1 MTVAA
6 IQPKTNGEP
15 PSSSSGD
22 NSIQPKATTEL
33 VPARMLNE
41 FAYCPRLC
49 YLEWVQGEFAH
60 SEDTLDGRFQH
71 RRVDRPSGNL
81 PDADSADDTVIHAR
95 SVLLSDERLGAIAR
109 IDLVEAQGKRATPV
123 DYKRGTVPN
132 VPEGAYEPE
141 RVQLCVQGLL
151 LRAHG
156 YECDEGII
164 YFVASKRRVRVPFD
178 EELVARTMELMDG
191 ARAMSESSEMP
202 PPLEDSP
209 KCPRCSLVGICLP
222 DEVSFLKGSSYIVKP
237 DDVRRL
243 MPARDDALPMY
254 VQAQGALVGKSGDNI
269 TVKVKG
275 LIVSKTRMLD
285 VSSVSIFGNAQ
296 VTAQAAR
303 ELLDRGIPIC
313 HFTYGGWLKGVT
325 WGMAHKNV
333 DLRIHQFAAAGDK
346 FRSVPIARDLVIA
359 KLRNSR
365 VMLRRN
371 HPDPPEQALKEVMRL
386 SRNARKADSLQ
397 TLLGIEGAAASVYF
411 SNFGDMLRSDRTPF
425 DFKTRNRRPPRDP
438 VNAVLSFLYSMLIK
452 QMLVSAMSVGFDP
465 YLGFYHQPKYGKPA
479 LALDLAEEF
488 RPIVADSAALTL
500 FNNSELSNT
509 DFIRRSGAVALTET
523 GRKAVIRAFERRL
536 DTLITHPLFGYS
548 ISYRRIMEV
557 QARLLGRHVL
567 GELPKYPAFT
577 TR

>member
-1 MTVAA
+1 MIAA
-6 IQPKTNGEP
+6 SPIPQPQAP
-15 PSSSSGD
+15 ID
-22 NSIQPKATTEL
+22 L

-41 FAYCPRLC
+41 FTYCPRLS
-49 YLEWVQGEFAH
+49 YLEWVQGEFEH

-71 RRVDRPSGNL
+71 RRVDRPSGDL
-81 PDADSADDTVIHAR
+81 PDADAAEPTTIHAR
-95 SVLLSDERLGAIAR
+95 SVLLSDEELGAIAR
-109 IDLVEAQGKRATPV
+109 IDLVESDGLHATPV

-156 YECDEGII
+156 YQCDEGVI
-164 YFVASKRRVRVPFD
+164 YFVKSKRRVRIAFD
-178 EELVARTMELMDG
+178 DSLVNRTLELLDGVRLMAAG
-191 ARAMSESSEMP
+191 GEIP
-202 PPLEDSP
+202 PPLDDSP

-222 DEVSFLKGSSYIVKP
+222 DEVTFLNGSSYVVKP
-237 DDVRRL
+237 DDVRRM

-254 VQAQGALVGKSGDNI
+254 VQAQGGIVGKSGDNL
-269 TVKVKG
+269 TVRVRGEKVA
-275 LIVSKTRMLD
+275 STRLLD
-285 VSSVSIFGNAQ
+285 VSNLSIFGNAQ
-296 VTAQAAR
+296 VTAQATR
-303 ELLDRGIPIC
+303 EMLDRNIPIC

-325 WGMAHKNV
+325 QGMGHKNV
-333 DLRIHQFAAAGDK
+333 ELRMHQFAAAGDRI
-346 FRSVPIARDLVIA
+346 RSLSIAREVVIA

-371 HPDPPEQALKEVMRL
+371 HPEAPPAALKEIARL

-411 SNFGDMLRSDRTPF
+411 ANFGAMVRSEDSEF
-425 DFKTRNRRPPRDP
+425 DFRVRSRRPPRDP

-452 QMLVSAMSVGFDP
+452 QALVSAISVGFDP
-465 YLGFYHQPKYGKPA
+465 YMGFYHQPKYGKPA

-500 FNNSELSNT
+500 FNNSELKSA
-509 DFIRRSGAVALTET
+509 DFIRRSGAVSLTQE
-523 GRKAVIRAFERRL
+523 GRKAVIRAFERRM
-536 DTLITHPLFGYS
+536 DTLIRHPLFGYS

-557 QARLLGRHVL
+557 QARLLGRHIL
-567 GELPKYPAFT
+567 GELKRYPAFT

>member
-1 MTVAA
+1 MAVTGNVV
-6 IQPKTNGEP
+6 ER
-15 PSSSSGD
+15 
-22 NSIQPKATTEL
+22 KAGAEL

-71 RRVDRPSGNL
+71 RRVDRPSGDL
-81 PDADSADDTVIHAR
+81 SGPDPGDDGVIHAR
-95 SVLLSDERLGAIAR
+95 SVLLSDEELGAIAR
-109 IDLVEAQGKRATPV
+109 IDLVEAQGSRATPV

-164 YFVASKRRVRVPFD
+164 YFVASKRRVRVRFD
-178 EELVARTMELMDG
+178 DGLVTRTLELMDG
-191 ARAMSESSEMP
+191 ARAMSSLDEIP

-222 DEVSFLKGSSYIVKP
+222 DEVSFLTGSAYVVKP
-237 DDVRRL
+237 DDVRR
-243 MPARDDALPMY
+243 MAPARDDALPMY
-254 VQAQGALVGKSGDNI
+254 VQAQGAVVGKSGDNV
-269 TVKVKG
+269 TVRVKG
-275 LIVSKTRMLD
+275 QVVSKTRLLD
-285 VSSVSIFGNAQ
+285 VSSLSIFGNAQ
-296 VTAQAAR
+296 VTAQAVR

-325 WGMAHKNV
+325 WGMGHKNV
-333 DLRIHQFAAAGDK
+333 DLRIHQFAAAGD
-346 FRSVPIARDLVIA
+346 RIGSVMVARELVIA

-371 HPDPPEQALKEVMRL
+371 HPDAPEQALKEIMRL

-411 SNFGDMLRSDRTPF
+411 ANFGAMIRSEESAF
-425 DFKTRNRRPPRDP
+425 DFRTRNRRPPKDP

-452 QMLVSAMSVGFDP
+452 QTLVSVIAVGFDP
-465 YLGFYHQPKYGKPA
+465 YMGFYHQPKYGKPA

-500 FNNSELSNT
+500 FNNSELVER
-509 DFIRRSGAVALTET
+509 DFVQRSGSVALTET

-557 QARLLGRHVL
+557 QARLLGRHIL

>member
-1 MTVAA
+1 MIATSS
-6 IQPKTNGEP
+6 ITQPTAP
-15 PSSSSGD
+15 V
-22 NSIQPKATTEL
+22 EL

-41 FAYCPRLC
+41 FAYCPRLS
-49 YLEWVQGEFAH
+49 YLEWVQGEFEH

-71 RRVDRPSGNL
+71 RRVDRPSGDL
-81 PDADSADDTVIHAR
+81 PDADSAEPTIIHAR
-95 SVLLSDERLGAIAR
+95 SVLLSDEELGAIAR
-109 IDLVEAQGKRATPV
+109 IDLVESDGSRATPV
-123 DYKRGTVPN
+123 DYKRGSVPN

-156 YECDEGII
+156 YECDEGVI
-164 YFVASKRRVRVPFD
+164 YFVKSRRRVRVQFD
-178 EELVARTMELMDG
+178 DDLVGRTLELLDG
-191 ARAMSESSEMP
+191 VRSMAADGEMP

-222 DEVSFLKGSSYIVKP
+222 DEVTFLNGSHYVVKP
-237 DDVRRL
+237 DDVRR
-243 MPARDDALPMY
+243 MAPARDDALPMY
-254 VQAQGALVGKSGDNI
+254 VQAQGGIVGKSGDNL
-269 TVKVKG
+269 TVRVRGEKVASAR
-275 LIVSKTRMLD
+275 LLD
-285 VSSVSIFGNAQ
+285 VSNLSIFGNAQ
-296 VTAQAAR
+296 VTAQATR
-303 ELLDRGIPIC
+303 EMLDRNIPIC

-325 WGMAHKNV
+325 HGIGHKNV
-333 DLRIHQFAAAGDK
+333 ELRMNQFAAAGDK
-346 FRSVPIARDLVIA
+346 VRSLSIARELVIA

-371 HPDPPEQALKEVMRL
+371 HPDAPPAALKEIARL

-411 SNFGDMLRSDRTPF
+411 ANFGAMIRPEDSEF
-425 DFKTRNRRPPRDP
+425 DFRVRSRRPPKDP

-452 QMLVSAMSVGFDP
+452 QALVSAISVGFDP

-479 LALDLAEEF
+479 LPLDLAEEF

-500 FNNSELSNT
+500 FNNAELKSA
-509 DFIRRSGAVALTET
+509 DFVRRSGAVSLTQE
-523 GRKAVIRAFERRL
+523 GRKAVIRAFERRM
-536 DTLITHPLFGYS
+536 DTLIKHPLFGYS

-567 GELPKYPAFT
+567 GELKRYPAFT

>member
-1 MTVAA
+1 MALAA
-6 IQPKTNGEP
+6 IVDEG
-15 PSSSSGD
+15 
-22 NSIQPKATTEL
+22 KATTEL

-41 FAYCPRLC
+41 FAYCARLC

-60 SEDTLDGRFQH
+60 SADTLDGRFQH
-71 RRVDRPSGNL
+71 RRVDRESGSLPGPSGAG
-81 PDADSADDTVIHAR
+81 DGEVVHAR
-95 SVLLSDERLGAIAR
+95 SVLLSDAGLGAIAR
-109 IDLVEAQGKRATPV
+109 IDLVEAEGTRATPV
-123 DYKRGTVPN
+123 DYKRGSAPS

-156 YECDEGII
+156 YECDEGVI
-164 YFVASKRRVRVPFD
+164 YFVASKRRVRVVFD
-178 EELVARTMELMDG
+178 DGLVARTMELLEG
-191 ARAMSESSEMP
+191 ARGMAEVSEIP

-222 DEVSFLKGSSYIVKP
+222 DEVSFLRGSSYVVRP
-237 DDVRRL
+237 DDVRR
-243 MPARDDALPMY
+243 MAPARDDALPMY
-254 VQAQGALVGKSGDNI
+254 VQRQGGVVGKSGDSL
-269 TVKVKG
+269 TVRVKG
-275 LIVSKTRMLD
+275 EVVSKVRLLD

-296 VTAQAAR
+296 VTAQATR
-303 ELLDRGIPIC
+303 ELLDRGIPVC
-313 HFTYGGWLKGVT
+313 HFSYGGWLKGVT
-325 WGMAHKNV
+325 WGMGHKNV
-333 DLRIHQFAAAGDK
+333 DLRIRQFAAAGD
-346 FRSVPIARDLVIA
+346 RIGSVMVARELVIA

-371 HPDPPEQALKEVMRL
+371 HPDAPESALKELMRL
-386 SRNARKADSLQ
+386 ARNARKADSLQ
-397 TLLGIEGAAASVYF
+397 TLLGIEGAGASVYF
-411 SNFGDMLRSDRTPF
+411 SNFGGMIRSDEGAF
-425 DFKTRNRRPPRDP
+425 DFRTRNRRPPRDP

-452 QMLVSAMSVGFDP
+452 QALVSAIAVGFDP
-465 YLGFYHQPKYGKPA
+465 YMGFYHQPKYGKPA

-500 FNNSELSNT
+500 FNNSELAPG
-509 DFIRRSGAVALTET
+509 DFVRRSGSVALTET

-536 DTLITHPLFGYS
+536 DTLIRHPLFGYS

-567 GELPKYPAFT
+567 GELPRYPAFR

>member
-1 MTVAA
+1 MEMMTSTPVTAA
-6 IQPKTNGEP
+6 AQPP
-15 PSSSSGD
+15 P
-22 NSIQPKATTEL
+22 TEL

-41 FAYCPRLC
+41 FAYCPRLS
-49 YLEWVQGEFAH
+49 YLEWVQGEFEH

-71 RRVDRPSGNL
+71 RRVDRPSGDL
-81 PDADSADDTVIHAR
+81 PDPQNTDDTTIHAR
-95 SVLLSDERLGAIAR
+95 SVMLSDQDLGAIAR
-109 IDLVEAQGKRATPV
+109 IDLVESNGSRATPV

-156 YECDEGII
+156 YECDEGVI
-164 YFVASKRRVRVPFD
+164 YFVKSKRRVTIPFD
-178 EELVARTMELMDG
+178 DHLVRRTRELLDG
-191 ARAMSESSEMP
+191 VREMADGGDMP

-222 DEVSFLKGSSYIVKP
+222 DEVTFLNGSHYVVKP
-237 DDVRRL
+237 DDVRR
-243 MPARDDALPMY
+243 MAPARDDALPMY
-254 VQAQGALVGKSGDNI
+254 VQAQGGIVGKSGDNL
-269 TVKVKG
+269 TVRVKG
-275 LIVSKTRMLD
+275 QKIASARLLD
-285 VSSVSIFGNAQ
+285 VSNLSIFGNAQ
-296 VTAQAAR
+296 VTAQATR
-303 ELLDRGIPIC
+303 EMLDRNIPIC

-325 WGMAHKNV
+325 HGIGHKNV
-333 DLRIHQFAAAGDK
+333 ELRMSQFAAAGDRI
-346 FRSVPIARDLVIA
+346 RSLSIAREMVIA

-371 HPDPPEQALKEVMRL
+371 HPDAPPQALKEIARL
-386 SRNARKADSLQ
+386 SRSARKADSLQ

-411 SNFGDMLRSDRTPF
+411 ANFGAMVRAENSEF
-425 DFKTRNRRPPRDP
+425 DFRVRTRRPPKDP

-452 QMLVSAMSVGFDP
+452 QALVSAISVGFDP
-465 YLGFYHQPKYGKPA
+465 YMGFYHQPKYGKPA

-500 FNNSELSNT
+500 FNNAELKPP
-509 DFIRRSGAVALTET
+509 DFIRRSGAVSLTQE
-523 GRKAVIRAFERRL
+523 GRKAVIRAFERRM
-536 DTLITHPLFGYS
+536 DTLIRHPLFGYS

-567 GELPKYPAFT
+567 GELKKYPAFT

>member
-1 MTVAA
+1 MIVTSP
-6 IQPKTNGEP
+6 IPQPTAP
-15 PSSSSGD
+15 V
-22 NSIQPKATTEL
+22 EL

-41 FAYCPRLC
+41 FAYCPRLS
-49 YLEWVQGEFAH
+49 YLEWVQGEFEH

-71 RRVDRPSGNL
+71 RRVDRPSGDL
-81 PDADSADDTVIHAR
+81 PDADSAERTTIHAR
-95 SVLLSDERLGAIAR
+95 SVMLSDEELGAIAR
-109 IDLVEAQGKRATPV
+109 IDLVESDGSRATPV
-123 DYKRGTVPN
+123 DYKRGAVPN

-156 YECDEGII
+156 YECDEGVI
-164 YFVASKRRVRVPFD
+164 YFVKSRRRVRVLFD
-178 EELVARTMELMDG
+178 DELVSRTLELLDG
-191 ARAMSESSEMP
+191 VRSMAADGEMP

-222 DEVSFLKGSSYIVKP
+222 DEVTFLNGSHYVVKP
-237 DDVRRL
+237 DDVRR
-243 MPARDDALPMY
+243 MAPARDDALPMY
-254 VQAQGALVGKSGDNI
+254 VQAQGGIVGKSGDNL
-269 TVKVKG
+269 TVRVRGEKVASAR
-275 LIVSKTRMLD
+275 LLD
-285 VSSVSIFGNAQ
+285 VSNLSIFGNAQ
-296 VTAQAAR
+296 VTAQATR
-303 ELLDRGIPIC
+303 EMLDRNIPIC

-325 WGMAHKNV
+325 HGIGHKNV
-333 DLRIHQFAAAGDK
+333 ELRMNQFAVAGDK
-346 FRSVPIARDLVIA
+346 VRSLSIARELVIA

-371 HPDPPEQALKEVMRL
+371 HPDAPPAALKEIARL

-411 SNFGDMLRSDRTPF
+411 ANFGAMIRSEDSEF
-425 DFKTRNRRPPRDP
+425 DFRVRSRRPPKDP

-452 QMLVSAMSVGFDP
+452 QALVSAISVGFDP

-500 FNNSELSNT
+500 FNNAELMGA
-509 DFIRRSGAVALTET
+509 DFVRRSGAVSLTQE
-523 GRKAVIRAFERRL
+523 GRKAVIRAFERRM
-536 DTLITHPLFGYS
+536 DTLIRHPLFGYS

-567 GELPKYPAFT
+567 GELKRYPAFT

>member
-1 MTVAA
+1 MAMAA
-6 IQPKTNGEP
+6 IVDKG
-15 PSSSSGD
+15 
-22 NSIQPKATTEL
+22 KATTEL

-71 RRVDRPSGNL
+71 RRVDRESGSL
-81 PDADSADDTVIHAR
+81 PEAGSSDDSVIHAR
-95 SVLLSDERLGAIAR
+95 SVMLSDEGLGAIAR
-109 IDLVEAQGKRATPV
+109 IDLVEAEGSRATPV

-132 VPEGAYEPE
+132 VPGGVYEPE

-156 YECDEGII
+156 YECDEGVI
-164 YFVASKRRVRVPFD
+164 YFVASKRRVPVRFD
-178 EELVARTMELMDG
+178 DGLVARTLELLEG
-191 ARAMSESSEMP
+191 ARGMSSVGEIP
-202 PPLEDSP
+202 APLEDSP

-222 DEVSFLKGSSYIVKP
+222 DEVSFLKGSSYVVKP
-237 DDVRRL
+237 DDVRR
-243 MPARDDALPMY
+243 MAPARDDALPMY
-254 VQAQGALVGKSGDNI
+254 VQAQGAVVGKSGDSV
-269 TVKVKG
+269 TVRIKG
-275 LIVSKTRMLD
+275 EVVSKTRLLD
-285 VSSVSIFGNAQ
+285 VSSLSIFGNAQ
-296 VTAQAAR
+296 VTAQATR

-313 HFTYGGWLKGVT
+313 HFSYGGWLKGVT
-325 WGMAHKNV
+325 WGMGHKNV
-333 DLRIHQFAAAGDK
+333 DLRIRQFAAAGD
-346 FRSVPIARDLVIA
+346 RIGSVMIARELVIA

-371 HPDPPEQALKEVMRL
+371 HPDAPESALKEMMRL
-386 SRNARKADSLQ
+386 SRSARKADSLQ
-397 TLLGIEGAAASVYF
+397 TLLGIEGAGASVYF
-411 SNFGDMLRSDRTPF
+411 SNFGEMIRSEEGAF
-425 DFKTRNRRPPRDP
+425 DFRTRNRRPPRDP

-452 QMLVSAMSVGFDP
+452 QALVSAIAVGFDP
-465 YLGFYHQPKYGKPA
+465 YMGFYHQPKYGKPA

-500 FNNSELSNT
+500 FNNSELAPG
-509 DFIRRSGAVALTET
+509 DFVARSGSVALTGT

-567 GELPKYPAFT
+567 GELPKYPAFR

>member
-1 MTVAA
+1 MALAA
-6 IQPKTNGEP
+6 IVDQG
-15 PSSSSGD
+15 
-22 NSIQPKATTEL
+22 KATTEL

-41 FAYCPRLC
+41 FAYCARLC

-60 SEDTLDGRFQH
+60 SADTLDGRFQH
-71 RRVDRPSGNL
+71 RRVDRESGSL
-81 PDADSADDTVIHAR
+81 PEAGSSDGEVVHAR
-95 SVLLSDERLGAIAR
+95 SVMLSDAGLGAIAR
-109 IDLVEAQGKRATPV
+109 IDLVEAEGMRATPV

-132 VPEGAYEPE
+132 VAAGAYEPE

-156 YECDEGII
+156 YECDEGVI
-164 YFVASKRRVRVPFD
+164 YFVASKRRVRVVFD
-178 EELVARTMELMDG
+178 DGLVSRTLELLEG
-191 ARAMSESSEMP
+191 ARGMAEVSEIP

-222 DEVSFLKGSSYIVKP
+222 DEVSFLKGSSYVVKP
-237 DDVRRL
+237 DDVRR
-243 MPARDDALPMY
+243 MAPARDDALPMY
-254 VQAQGALVGKSGDNI
+254 VQAQGAVVGKSGDNV
-269 TVKVKG
+269 TVRVKG
-275 LIVSKTRMLD
+275 QVVSKARLLD

-296 VTAQAAR
+296 VTAQATR
-303 ELLDRGIPIC
+303 EFLDRGIPVC
-313 HFTYGGWLKGVT
+313 HFSYGGWLKGVT
-325 WGMAHKNV
+325 WGMGHKNV
-333 DLRIHQFAAAGDK
+333 DLRIRQFAAAGD
-346 FRSVPIARDLVIA
+346 RIGSVMVARELVIA

-371 HPDPPEQALKEVMRL
+371 HPDAPESALKELMRL

-397 TLLGIEGAAASVYF
+397 TLLGIEGAGASVYF
-411 SNFGDMLRSDRTPF
+411 SNFGEMIRSDEGAF
-425 DFKTRNRRPPRDP
+425 DFRTRNRRPPRDP

-452 QMLVSAMSVGFDP
+452 QALVSAIAVGFDP
-465 YLGFYHQPKYGKPA
+465 YMGFYHQPKYGKPA

-500 FNNSELSNT
+500 FNNSELAPG
-509 DFIRRSGAVALTET
+509 DFVARSGSVALTGT

-536 DTLITHPLFGYS
+536 DTLIRHPLFGYS

-557 QARLLGRHVL
+557 QARLLGRHIL
-567 GELPKYPAFT
+567 GELPKYPAFR

>member
-1 MTVAA
+1 MTTT
-6 IQPKTNGEP
+6 ILQPKLE
-15 PSSSSGD
+15 
-22 NSIQPKATTEL
+22 TEL

-71 RRVDRPSGNL
+71 RRVDTPGGDL
-81 PDADSADDTVIHAR
+81 DDAGSAEEPVHAR
-95 SVLLSDERLGAIAR
+95 SVLLSDEELGAIAR
-109 IDLVEAQGKRATPV
+109 IDLVEAHGDKATPV
-123 DYKRGTVPN
+123 DYKRGTIPN
-132 VPEGAYEPE
+132 IPEGAYEPE
-141 RVQLCVQGLL
+141 RVQLCIQGLL

-156 YECDEGII
+156 YQCEEGII

-178 EELVARTMELMDG
+178 SALVERTHYLMQQTRD
-191 ARAMSESSEMP
+191 MSLKSEIP

-222 DEVSFLKGSSYIVKP
+222 DEITFLNGSQHVIKP
-237 DDVRRL
+237 DDVRR
-243 MPARDDALPMY
+243 MAPARDDALPMY
-254 VQAQGALVGKSGDNI
+254 VTAQGGVIGKSGDNI
-269 TVKVKG
+269 TVRLKG
-275 LIVSKTRMLD
+275 NIASKTRLLD
-285 VSSVSIFGNAQ
+285 ISSLSIFGNAQ
-296 VTAQAAR
+296 VTAQATR
-303 ELLDRGIPIC
+303 ELLDRGVPIC

-333 DLRIHQFAAAGDK
+333 DLRIHQFEAAGDK
-346 FRSVPIARDLVIA
+346 IRSVSIARDIVIA

-371 HPDPPEQALKEVMRL
+371 HPDTPEAALKEISRL
-386 SRNARKADSLQ
+386 SRSARNADSLQ

-411 SNFGDMLRSDRTPF
+411 SNFGAMIRSDDSEF
-425 DFKTRNRRPPRDP
+425 DFRTRNRRPPKDP

-452 QMLVSAMSVGFDP
+452 QTLVSAIAVGFDP
-465 YLGFYHQPKYGKPA
+465 YMGFYHQPKYGKPA

-500 FNNSELSNT
+500 FNNSEIKGS
-509 DFIRRSGAVALTET
+509 DFISRSGAVSLTQQ

-536 DTLITHPLFGYS
+536 DSLVRHPLFGYS
-548 ISYRRIMEV
+548 MSYRRIMEV

-567 GELPKYPAFT
+567 GELKKYPAFT

>member
-1 MTVAA
+1 MAVTGNVV
-6 IQPKTNGEP
+6 ER
-15 PSSSSGD
+15 
-22 NSIQPKATTEL
+22 KAGAEL

-71 RRVDRPSGNL
+71 RRVDRPSGDL
-81 PDADSADDTVIHAR
+81 SGPDPGDDGVIHAR
-95 SVLLSDERLGAIAR
+95 SVLLSDEELGAIAR
-109 IDLVEAQGKRATPV
+109 IDLVEAQGSRATPV

-164 YFVASKRRVRVPFD
+164 YFVASKRRVRVRFD
-178 EELVARTMELMDG
+178 DGLVTRTLELMDG
-191 ARAMSESSEMP
+191 ARAMSSLDEIP

-222 DEVSFLKGSSYIVKP
+222 DEVSFLKGSAYVVKP
-237 DDVRRL
+237 DDVRR
-243 MPARDDALPMY
+243 MAPARDDALPMY
-254 VQAQGALVGKSGDNI
+254 VQAQGAVVGKSGDNV
-269 TVKVKG
+269 TVRVKG
-275 LIVSKTRMLD
+275 QVVSKTRLLD
-285 VSSVSIFGNAQ
+285 VSSLSIFGNAQ
-296 VTAQAAR
+296 VTAQAVR

-325 WGMAHKNV
+325 WGMGHKNV
-333 DLRIHQFAAAGDK
+333 DLRIHQFAAAGD
-346 FRSVPIARDLVIA
+346 RIGSVMVARELVIA

-371 HPDPPEQALKEVMRL
+371 HPDAPEQALKEIMRL
-386 SRNARKADSLQ
+386 SRNARKVDSLQ

-411 SNFGDMLRSDRTPF
+411 ANFGAMIRSEESAF
-425 DFKTRNRRPPRDP
+425 DFRTRNRRPPKDP

-452 QMLVSAMSVGFDP
+452 QTLVSVIAVGFDP
-465 YLGFYHQPKYGKPA
+465 YMGFYHQPKYGKPA

-500 FNNSELSNT
+500 FNNSELVER
-509 DFIRRSGAVALTET
+509 DFVQRSGSVALTET

-557 QARLLGRHVL
+557 QARLLGRHIL